1 MTSQSVNKLLLDERE
16 AAEMLGVSVST
27 LRRNR
32 AEKLPPDYIMVR
44 GAVRYP
50 LEDLQRFVERA
61 KRGR

>member
-1 MTSQSVNKLLLDERE
+1 VPENEKLLLDEHE

-32 AEKLPPDYIMVR
+32 TEKLPPDFILIR
-44 GAVRYP
+44 GAVRYA

-61 KRGR
+61 TRGR

>member
-1 MTSQSVNKLLLDERE
+1 MPEKLLLDEHE

-32 AEKLPPDYIMVR
+32 SEKLPPDFILIR
-44 GAVRYP
+44 AAVRYA

>member
-1 MTSQSVNKLLLDERE
+1 LDEHE
-16 AAEMLGVSVST
+16 AAEMLGVSAST

-32 AEKLPPDYIMVR
+32 AEKLPSDFILIR
-44 GAVRYP
+44 GAVRYA

>member
-1 MTSQSVNKLLLDERE
+1 MPEKLLLDEHE
-16 AAEMLGVSVST
+16 AAEMLVVSVST

-32 AEKLPPDYIMVR
+32 AGKLPPDFIMSR
-44 GAVRYP
+44 GVVRYA